1 MTTGPFPRNPN
12 TKQAKAEAEGAR
24 SRLAL
29 AVAESREL
37 REELAAQTQ
46 RYEIVGVWVRVWVD
60 R

>member
-1 MTTGPFPRNPN
+1 MAADPLSSKPE

-29 AVAESREL
+29 AVAESREM

-46 RYEIVGVWVRVWVD
+46 R
-60 R
+60 